1 MNESHSSEHSDRDS
15 EAPRRSFL
23 MRFTTGLLAASLGLL
38 PTLFGFLFFLDHLLR
53 RRGAGSTSGEEQS
66 HRDSEGFIK
75 LDAKVDALPDNG
87 APMSFKVVDD
97 KVDAW
102 NKFTGVE
109 VGTVWLRKKP
119 DGTVIA
125 FNTICPHLGCAVDY
139 RSGKRDFFCPC
150 HTSAFNLDGVKQNQ
164 IPPRGMDQLSTKLKA
179 ETGDA
184 IWVKYENFLAGR
196 KEKVPVNG

>member
-38 PTLFGFLFFLDHLLR
+38 PTLFGFLFFLDPLLR

>member
-1 MNESHSSEHSDRDS
+1 MNESHSSEHSEHEL

-23 MRFTTGLLAASLGLL
+23 MRFTTGLLAAVLGLL
-38 PTLFGFLFFLDHLLR
+38 PMLFGLLFFLDPLLR
-53 RRGAGSTSGEEQS
+53 RRRAGSAAGEGQS
-66 HRDSEGFIK
+66 QRDAEGFIK
-75 LDAKVDALPDNG
+75 LDAKVDALPDDG
-87 APMSFKVVDD
+87 TPMSFKVVDD

-102 NKFTGVE
+102 NKFTNVE

-119 DGTVIA
+119 DGSVIA

-164 IPPRGMDQLSTKLKA
+164 IPPRGMDQLLTKTKV